1 VVGRKSAVG
10 FGDRPCTNIVIK
22 ELRGFLAV
30 SRGSH
35 LETWMTVAAEVAKL
49 VQTGSVSADTGV
61 PPIDSGISIQG
72 QFRKVHT
79 QTKRIG
85 KNVTEHNEST
95 HSRISRRKIGLI
107 EGNAKCCHLKKMTC
121 KGT

>member
-1 VVGRKSAVG
+1 MGLGTGPVR
-10 FGDRPCTNIVIK
+10 IIK

-30 SRGSH
+30 SSGSH
-35 LETWMTVAAEVAKL
+35 LEAWMTVAAEVAKL

-72 QFRKVHT
+72 QFMKVHT

-85 KNVTEHNEST
+85 KNVTENNEST
-95 HSRISRRKIGLI
+95 HFEKRSSIDWSRRKIRLI
-107 EGNAKCCHLKKMTC
+107 EGNAKCPHLKKLTC